1 MFHSMIAPI
10 LALSFGEIAGLCR
23 FTRAELTE
31 TLTSDYMLLAR
42 TKGLTRGQATVRH
55 ALKNAMDEIAGSIST
70 ITDAISEGAKGV
82 NGAAESTQLL
92 VVDMEKI
99 SSRMDKNAAIAKALQ
114 KETDIFTNF

>member
-1 MFHSMIAPI
+1 MN
-10 LALSFGEIAGLCR
+10 
-23 FTRAELTE
+23 FTEKT
-31 TLTSDYMLLAR
+31 D
-42 TKGLTRGQATVRH
+42 

-114 KETDIFTNF
+114 KRNRYFYKLLIWAIRGIPHLQGFPFCLLNSIKLL

>member
-1 MFHSMIAPI
+1 MLFP
-10 LALSFGEIAGLCR
+10 EGL
-23 FTRAELTE
+23 
-31 TLTSDYMLLAR
+31 
-42 TKGLTRGQATVRH
+42 KG
-55 ALKNAMDEIAGSIST
+55 
-70 ITDAISEGAKGV
+70 GV